1 MPKKLHFGFLNHI
14 LSLLLHRKTK
24 IRQMKAI
31 RFMLISVGALGLI
44 AIPII
49 IIVGT
54 ISGPREANFNR
65 YNVQTIAYVDA
76 IRQGGQSRGNRH
88 SSNWWTHTLS
98 YIVEGESYIRPITI
112 RSNTPLPK
120 GTPVPIRYS
129 QNNPTRVVLHL
140 DYPVQLN
147 DSIEI
152 YFTRY
157 RLGGIHYTLRR
168 RQ

>member
-31 RFMLISVGALGLI
+31 RFILISVGALGLI

-65 YNVQTIAYVDA
+65 YNVQTIAYVDT
-76 IRQGGQSRGNRH
+76 IRHQQARKTGSWRLI
-88 SSNWWTHTLS
+88 LS
-98 YIVEGESYIRPITI
+98 YSIGDESYIQDVSI

-129 QNNPTRVVLHL
+129 QNNPNRAVVHL
-140 DYPVQLN
+140 DYPVPLN

-157 RLGGIHYTLRR
+157 RLGGIHYILRR